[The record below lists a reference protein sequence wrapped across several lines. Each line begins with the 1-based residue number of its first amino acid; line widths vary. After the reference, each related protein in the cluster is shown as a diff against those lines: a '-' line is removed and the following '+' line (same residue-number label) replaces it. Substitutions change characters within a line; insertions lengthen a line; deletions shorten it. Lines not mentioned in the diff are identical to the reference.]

1 MQWSDTGGTEFE
13 QPPVGS
19 HVARCIKIIDI
30 GTQKGEYQGQPN
42 YKRQVIIAWELPTE
56 LITTGDYAGKPFS
69 VSKFYT
75 ASLSEKA
82 NLRKDLANWRGR
94 DFTPE
99 ELQGFDSKNILGK
112 ACMLSVI
119 HNDKKKARVSGV
131 MQIPKG
137 LQVPEQVNETLF
149 FSLDAFDQKVYDSL
163 SDGYKRMIEL
173 SPEYQ
178 HLKHGVSPSHD
189 APNGGGQG
197 GDYIDDIPFAPIGRG
212 ISGYSI

>member
-137 LQVPEQVNETLF
+137 LQVPEQVNETLY

-178 HLKHGVSPSHD
+178 HLKHGVSQSHD
-189 APNGGGQG
+189 YQTGNQNDSYP
-197 GDYIDDIPFAPIGRG
+197 DVDF
-212 ISGYSI
+212 